1 MLIEL
6 CGQSGPAIED
16 RVRQAWKI
24 ALGREPSPQE
34 METASALVT
43 PGGRADKIV
52 DGRQHYTRLAI
63 TLFNLNEFVYID

>member
-1 MLIEL
+1 
-6 CGQSGPAIED
+6 
-16 RVRQAWKI
+16 
-24 ALGREPSPQE
+24 